1 MEKPWK
7 RDLDNSYSTSN
18 FTVFRTNAA
27 IMREMDAHKGVRG
40 FARYEMGGVVKLE
53 AKNAPRNPVGNDSN
67 W

>member
-1 MEKPWK
+1 
-7 RDLDNSYSTSN
+7 
-18 FTVFRTNAA
+18 
-27 IMREMDAHKGVRG
+27 MREMDAHKGVRG